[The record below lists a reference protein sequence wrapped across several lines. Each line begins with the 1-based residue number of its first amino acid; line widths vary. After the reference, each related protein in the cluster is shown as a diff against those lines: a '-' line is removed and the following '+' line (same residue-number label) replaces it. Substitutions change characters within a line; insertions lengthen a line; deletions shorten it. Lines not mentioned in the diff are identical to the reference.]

1 MPVYEDADASVRTDQ
16 QLADDLERQRLR
28 DMAARL
34 VEAARAGAASRKPA
48 PPPTPFADTALSA
61 PAPVAPDYT
70 AMRNELHNRTAA
82 DPLAA
87 IGGGAPAAAQQQAV
101 TPRLKNP
108 NFLQTIGDYVLG
120 LGANPIT
127 SLIGRA
133 GGALG
138 LWDTMEER
146 ERQLQEETRLLDA
159 TKQWIRDNTN
169 YYAQPNLPMWYY
181 EGVGARDNDTGTLMG
196 YAAPPPT
203 GLVGELWSQLTYGD
217 ATKPNIVGLPG
228 DTDAYIHEALH
239 ALFTENFKANPEK
252 QTQFAL
258 DTIKFLGQDP
268 NTLPESEREAWGVA
282 KRWYDQ
288 AVVDPESY
296 YGRMTELYA
305 YLGAL
310 ATQKGLAALPG
321 QVRANYADVFAF

>member
-1 MPVYEDADASVRTDQ
+1 MPVYEDTETQVRTDQ

-34 VEAARAGAASRKPA
+34 VEAARAGAASRTPREA
-48 PPPTPFADTALSA
+48 QPFADTAL
-61 PAPVAPDYT
+61 PYQEPPAPDYN
-70 AMRNELHNRTAA
+70 AMRDRLHNTVAA
-82 DPLAA
+82 DPLAN
-87 IGGGAPAAAQQQAV
+87 IGGGTAPEVQQAAA
-101 TPRLKNP
+101 TPEMKNP
-108 NFLQTIGDYVLG
+108 NFRQAIGDILLG

-138 LWDTMEER
+138 LWGTMEER

-169 YYAQPNLPMWYY
+169 YYAQPNLPTWYY
-181 EGVGARDNDTGTLMG
+181 EGMGARDNQTGTLMG

-203 GLVGELWSQLTYGD
+203 NLVGELWSQLTYGD

-228 DTDAYIHEALH
+228 DTDAYVHEALH
-239 ALFTENFKANPEK
+239 ALFTENFQDDREK

-258 DTIKFLGQDP
+258 DTIRFLGQDP
-268 NTLPESEREAWGVA
+268 TTLTPDEQTAWGVA

-288 AVVDPESY
+288 AIVNPDSY
-296 YGRMTELYA
+296 YGQMTELYA

-310 ATQKGLAALPG
+310 ATQKGLGAIPG
-321 QVRANYADVFAF
+321 VIRHNYSDVFAF

>member
-1 MPVYEDADASVRTDQ
+1 MPAYEDSDTRVRSDQ
-16 QLADDLERQRLR
+16 ELADDIERQRLR

-34 VEAARAGAASRKPA
+34 VEAARAGAASRKPREA
-48 PPPTPFADTALSA
+48 QPFADTAL
-61 PAPVAPDYT
+61 PVQQQAAPDYT

-87 IGGGAPAAAQQQAV
+87 IGGGAPPAAQQAAA
-101 TPRLKNP
+101 TPAINHP
-108 NFLQTIGDYVLG
+108 NFLQSIGDYLLG

-127 SLIGRA
+127 SLVNRV

-146 ERQLQEETRLLDA
+146 ERALQEETALQDA
-159 TKQWIRDNTN
+159 TKQWVRDNTN
-169 YYAQPNLPMWYY
+169 YYAQASIPRWYY
-181 EGVGARDNDTGTLMG
+181 DTLGARPEGTGILTG
-196 YAAPPPT
+196 FATPPPT
-203 GLVGELWSQLTYGD
+203 GPVSQAWADLTYGD
-217 ATKPNIVGLPG
+217 SSKPNIVGLPG
-228 DTDAYIHEALH
+228 DADTYVHEALH
-239 ALFTENFKANPEK
+239 ALFLENFESNPQK

-258 DTIKFLGQDP
+258 DTIKFLGNDP
-268 NTLPESEREAWGVA
+268 ATLPESEREAWSVA

-288 AVVDPESY
+288 AVQNPESY
-296 YGRMTELYA
+296 YGSMTELYA